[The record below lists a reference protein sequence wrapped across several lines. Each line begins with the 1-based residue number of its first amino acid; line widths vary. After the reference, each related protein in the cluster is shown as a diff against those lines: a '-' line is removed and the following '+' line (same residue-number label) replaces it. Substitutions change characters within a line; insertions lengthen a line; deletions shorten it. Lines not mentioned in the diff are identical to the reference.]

1 MLRHLTAT
9 SSLTNVPAIGAHD
22 RDAVGGELQGD
33 ARRPVDPSLIGKQL
47 HWSVVGRDF
56 RSLHL

>member
-22 RDAVGGELQGD
+22 REAVGGELQ
-33 ARRPVDPSLIGKQL
+33 AILVDLST
-47 HWSVVGRDF
+47 SR
-56 RSLHL
+56 